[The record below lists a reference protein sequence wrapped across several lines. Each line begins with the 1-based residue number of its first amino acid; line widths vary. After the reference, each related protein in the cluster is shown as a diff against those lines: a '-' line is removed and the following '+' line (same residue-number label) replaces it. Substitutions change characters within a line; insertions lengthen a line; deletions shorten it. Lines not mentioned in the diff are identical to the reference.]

1 MTSEPFF
8 ILSVSDEACEG
19 NVQQI
24 HSDVQGAVIDRFA
37 DTGLKA
43 QYGSASG

>member
-1 MTSEPFF
+1 M
-8 ILSVSDEACEG
+8 
-19 NVQQI
+19 
-24 HSDVQGAVIDRFA
+24 IDRFA